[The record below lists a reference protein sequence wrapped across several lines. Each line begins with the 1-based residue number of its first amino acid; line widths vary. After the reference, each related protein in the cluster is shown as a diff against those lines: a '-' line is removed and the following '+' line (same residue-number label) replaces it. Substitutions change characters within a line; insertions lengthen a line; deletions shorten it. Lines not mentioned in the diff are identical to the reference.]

1 MFNFNITAM
10 RLAIIIILMSLAFV
24 ACQTTKP
31 AAKGNAETA
40 KISEAESDST
50 EYELIVMDALFDS
63 FLATQPS
70 MEFYFNEYYRNWN
83 TQYVNEWNIRHSN
96 PLRYG
101 DFYQTQID
109 YIPYIDYGIELN
121 YQLYNYF
128 LFIEKEY
135 GIALIR
141 RGRTAR

>member
-1 MFNFNITAM
+1 M
-10 RLAIIIILMSLAFV
+10 RLTIITLLLSLVFM
-24 ACQTTKP
+24 ACNTTKP
-31 AAKGNAETA
+31 IAKGNTETA
-40 KISEAESDST
+40 KISEGTIDST
-50 EYELIVMDALFDS
+50 EYELIIMDAPYDS

-70 MEFYFNEYYRNWN
+70 KEFYSNEYYRNWN
-83 TQYVNEWNIRHSN
+83 TQYVTEWNIRHSS

-109 YIPYIDYGIELN
+109 YSPNIKYGIELN

-135 GIALIR
+135 GILLIR
-141 RGRTAR
+141 RGKMWIRRGKTPW

>member
-1 MFNFNITAM
+1 M
-10 RLAIIIILMSLAFV
+10 RLTIITILLCLIFM

-31 AAKGNAETA
+31 IAKGDALTA
-40 KISEAESDST
+40 KITEPESDST
-50 EYELIVMDALFDS
+50 EYELIVMDARYDS
-63 FLATQPS
+63 FLATQPPK
-70 MEFYFNEYYRNWN
+70 EFYSNEYYRNWN
-83 TQYVNEWNIRHSN
+83 IQYVTEWNIRHSS

-109 YIPYIDYGIELN
+109 YSPNIDYGIELN

-135 GIALIR
+135 GIVLIR
-141 RGRTAR
+141 RGKTTG

>member
-1 MFNFNITAM
+1 M
-10 RLAIIIILMSLAFV
+10 RLTIIIILLSLAFI
-24 ACQTTKP
+24 ACHTTKP
-31 AAKGNAETA
+31 IPKGDAETA

-50 EYELIVMDALFDS
+50 EYELIVMDVRFDS
-63 FLATQPS
+63 FLATQPFK
-70 MEFYFNEYYRNWN
+70 EFYSNEYYRNWN
-83 TQYVNEWNIRHSN
+83 IQYVTEWNIRHSN

-109 YIPYIDYGIELN
+109 YSPHIDYGIELN

-135 GIALIR
+135 GIVLIR
-141 RGRTAR
+141 RGKTASY